1 MKSFQIIGWKTYLV
15 GALAISIGCFLLFR
29 RQWGE
34 GLKFIVAGFALIAL
48 RDAIGKILRGIDD
61 NRKALNN
68 VRAAIETLLDTQ
80 SARRRGGV

>member
-1 MKSFQIIGWKTYLV
+1 MKSYQIIGWKTYV
-15 GALAISIGCFLLFR
+15 VAALAILIGIFLLLR
-29 RQWGE
+29 EQWGE

-68 VRAAIETLLDTQ
+68 VRAAIEVLVDKQTEQ
-80 SARRRGGV
+80 RRGGL

>member
-1 MKSFQIIGWKTYLV
+1 MKSFLIIGWKTYAV
-15 GALAISIGCFLLFR
+15 AALAILIGGFLLLR
-29 RQWGE
+29 GQWGE

-68 VRAAIETLLDTQ
+68 VRAAIESLIDKQ
-80 SARRRGGV
+80 GARRGGI